1 MVDGTGLK
9 FGDILLYHS
18 CRTQKITPCI
28 FVRSQ
33 KSSKAVVLFRHA
45 ERVTKV
51 GWARLTD
58 PGSHN
63 NELDKLFD
71 EYSV

>member
-1 MVDGTGLK
+1 MVDGPGLK

-18 CRTQKITPCI
+18 RRTQKITPCI

-33 KSSKAVVLFRHA
+33 KSKAVVLFRHS